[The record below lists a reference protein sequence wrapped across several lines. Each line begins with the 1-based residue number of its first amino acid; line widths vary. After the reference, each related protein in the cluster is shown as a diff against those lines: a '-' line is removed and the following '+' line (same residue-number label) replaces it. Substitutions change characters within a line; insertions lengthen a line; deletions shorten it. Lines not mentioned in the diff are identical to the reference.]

1 MYFCRHSRP
10 WYLPV
15 HVSTSILAESTQK
28 LYHSKENKILLG
40 LWTVFGVSEV
50 NRLRE
55 ENFSQIK
62 VRRVIRQIGAAGGN
76 FLNLRTFRPRFSC
89 MAPLKSLNWCKS
101 VTLVL
106 FSKLA
111 PASRGHVKG
120 AHPSM
125 KNQACQFQPVDLH
138 QLMVHDDKEWG
149 GGGFSSLC
157 PQFLR
162 TWEN

>member
-101 VTLVL
+101 IIFL
-106 FSKLA
+106 FSKVGPLFPRPCEGCA
-111 PASRGHVKG
+111 LIHVEPG
-120 AHPSM
+120 LSM
-125 KNQACQFQPVDLH
+125 STKSTCN
-138 QLMVHDDKEWG
+138 QLMVHDD
-149 GGGFSSLC
+149 
-157 PQFLR
+157 
-162 TWEN
+162 